1 MGSAAFKE
9 GVTVESVRDLYARRA
24 ALDIDGYYRAGE
36 NNPYDGLCQIVPT
49 RAQHYVMVHE
59 KDKEHLATARLVMR
73 GLAKRRKVREA
84 LCEKHEI
91 NYRPFAPA
99 GRIVVLWA

>member
-1 MGSAAFKE
+1 MSVAAFAE
-9 GVTVESVRDLYARRA
+9 GVTVESVPDLYARRA
-24 ALDIDGYYRAGE
+24 ALDIDGYYEAGE
-36 NNPYDGLCQIVPT
+36 RNPYDGLCRLIPA
-49 RAQHYVMVHE
+49 RARHYVMVHE
-59 KDKEHLATARLVMR
+59 KSHHLDMARLVMK

-84 LCEKHEI
+84 VCEKHEI